1 MIINPRFIPADTTER
16 PALINLS
23 RIAYVN
29 FVALTNCYQVY
40 FDGGDMTIATN
51 PQVAMGLKEIKKD
64 EYGTVFVNLQA
75 VQMIIGKE
83 PPLAAGTVVFLNI
96 AEQGSAKSVE
106 LHLPEPHSKVLEM
119 LGINTD
125 GHMAL

>member
-1 MIINPRFIPADTTER
+1 
-16 PALINLS
+16 
-23 RIAYVN
+23 
-29 FVALTNCYQVY
+29 
-40 FDGGDMTIATN
+40 MTIATN